1 MGILSKIILYEQGEL
16 GTWEMI
22 ELFSELIKDGKA
34 YTLQGSYGRSAN
46 SLIENGWLTQEGDIT
61 ELARKELK
69 DADIN

>member
-1 MGILSKIILYEQGEL
+1 MGILSKIIKYEQGEL

-22 ELFSELIKDGKA
+22 ELFSELLKDGTA

-46 SLIENGWLTQEGDIT
+46 SLIENGWLTNKGEIT
-61 ELARKELK
+61 DLARKELK